1 MRRPDRSE
9 YAEYYDRYVSLVPD
23 GDVVEML
30 TLQLPVTLRL
40 LEAVPAEREAWA
52 YEPGKWSFREVVGH
66 LADGERVFADRALW
80 IARSPDTPLPSME
93 QDAWAVLSPAR
104 DRPLRDLMD
113 EWTATRAATVALVRG
128 LDERALARVGTAS
141 GVRFTVRSFPWIIA
155 GHELHH
161 RRLLR
166 ERYGLGADAADASGT
181 SADAPARG
189 GEGA

>member
-23 GDVVEML
+23 GDVVEQL
-30 TLQLPVTLRL
+30 ALQLPETLRL
-40 LEAVPAEREAWA
+40 LDEVGPERETWS

-66 LADGERVFADRALW
+66 LADTERVFADRALW
-80 IARSPDTPLPSME
+80 IARAPDTPLPSME
-93 QDAWAVLSPAR
+93 QDDWAALSPAR
-104 DRPLRDLMD
+104 DRPLRDLLD
-113 EWTATRAATVALVRG
+113 EWTAARAAAVALLRG
-128 LDERALARVGTAS
+128 LDDAALARVGTAS
-141 GVRFTVRSFPWIIA
+141 GRRFTVRSFPWIIA